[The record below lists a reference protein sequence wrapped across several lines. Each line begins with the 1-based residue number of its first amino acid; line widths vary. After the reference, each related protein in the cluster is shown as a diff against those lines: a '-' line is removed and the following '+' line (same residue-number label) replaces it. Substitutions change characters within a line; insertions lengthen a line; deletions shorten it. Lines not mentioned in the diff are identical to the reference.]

1 MNGLYTIR
9 MGQLSA
15 FFAFSC
21 PFSFGLHIPC
31 IFAVFAVRRTFRYV
45 KPVQTFKAPFLPR
58 HFAIQLLFCD
68 RILSVGLALLSNTTH
83 KFLEFRLCLGVS
95 ILCDGDLITVQH
107 CKEVL
112 SHSGYELQVHNIT
125 SV

>member
-1 MNGLYTIR
+1 MNGSYLIR
-9 MGQLSA
+9 MGQLVA
-15 FFAFSC
+15 FFAILRLLSC
-21 PFSFGLHIPC
+21 DLHTKC
-31 IFAVFAVRRTFRYV
+31 NFRFFTVRRTFRYI

-58 HFAIQLLFCD
+58 HFAIKLLFCD

-83 KFLEFRLCLGVS
+83 KVLEFRLCLGVS

-112 SHSGYELQVHNIT
+112 SYSGNELKIYDEA